1 MNTKK
6 ISALALAFVLS
17 AGISVKAATSLPTT
31 EKNDKEGRKIEFNKD
46 MHKRKHRSGVYRTAK
61 DMGLTKK
68 ELNEAREK
76 GLNFFELAKKKGYT
90 EQQVKDK
97 MIKNKSEGIDK
108 AVENGKITAEKASEL
123 KVKMKQRISEWDG
136 TLRSKKDLEQKGSK
150 Q

>member
-31 EKNDKEGRKIEFNKD
+31 EKKHKEGHKIEFNKD
-46 MHKRKHRSGVYRTAK
+46 MHKKKHHNGIHRTAK
-61 DMGLTKK
+61 EMGITKK

-76 GLNFFELAKKKGYT
+76 GMNFFELAKKKGYN

-97 MIKNKSEGIDK
+97 MIKNKTETLDK
-108 AVENGKITAEKASEL
+108 AVEHGRITAEKAAEL
-123 KVKMKQRISEWDG
+123 KENMKKKISEWDG
-136 TLRSKKDLEQKGSK
+136 TLRSKKDLEQKESK
-150 Q
+150 